1 MSFIYCTYRTQR
13 NFKKKEKQKSEY
25 SENYE
30 NQVRLGG
37 ESGFFKSTERTRER
51 QKNKEKIL
59 KSTEKRLREKKYA
72 RVKRTQKKGKKRMQR
87 TEKNNVEYKKM

>member
-13 NFKKKEKQKSEY
+13 NFKKKEKQKPEY

-59 KSTEKRLREKKYA
+59 RVELRKRGRKECREQRKIMQNTKKC
-72 RVKRTQKKGKKRMQR
+72 KKKQR
-87 TEKNNVEYKKM
+87 RII

>member
-13 NFKKKEKQKSEY
+13 NFKKKEKQKLEY

-59 KSTEKRLREKKYA
+59 RVELRKRGRKECREQRKIMQNTKKC
-72 RVKRTQKKGKKRMQR
+72 KKKQR
-87 TEKNNVEYKKM
+87 RII